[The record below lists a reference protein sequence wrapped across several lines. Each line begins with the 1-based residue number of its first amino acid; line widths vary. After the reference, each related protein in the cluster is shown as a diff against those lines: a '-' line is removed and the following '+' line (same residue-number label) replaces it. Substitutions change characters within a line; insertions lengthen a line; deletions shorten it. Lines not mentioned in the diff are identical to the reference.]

1 MKIKTG
7 FAIFMMFSMMIASTS
22 VVYATPTVSVYTEKE
37 IYSYGDFLS
46 FTIQVSEITG
56 ESAILYI
63 IDESG
68 IKSSAIPIPITELK
82 TEVPS
87 PFPFESNV
95 YPLGLYTL
103 EIQYSGGSSMTE
115 FELIDSGNIVIPL
128 WIKELA
134 KYWHNGAISNKEFAQ
149 GIGFLIKEG
158 IIVVPETQ
166 NQKTTDEVKIPEW
179 FKAST
184 GWWIDKQISDIEFA
198 QGIGF
203 LIKEGIIVVP
213 QGQGTS
219 GEVKIIDVEFKSFIK
234 YLKVEIIT
242 VKI

>member
-1 MKIKTG
+1 
-7 FAIFMMFSMMIASTS
+7 MMFSMMISSIS
-22 VVYATPTVSVYTEKE
+22 VVYATPTVSIYTEKE
-37 IYSYGDFLS
+37 IYSYGEFLT

-68 IKSSAIPIPITELK
+68 KKSSAIPIPITELK

-95 YPLGLYTL
+95 YPLGMYTL
-103 EIQYSGGSSMTE
+103 EIQYSGNSSMTE

-128 WIKELA
+128 WIRELA
-134 KYWHNGAISNKEFAQ
+134 KYWYNGAITDVEFSN

-166 NQKTTDEVKIPEW
+166 TQKTSDEVKIPEW
-179 FKAST
+179 FKDSI
-184 GWWIDKQISDIEFA
+184 GWWIDRQISDVEFA
-198 QGIGF
+198 QGIEF

-213 QGQGTS
+213 HDQGTS
-219 GEVKIIDVEFKSFIK
+219 GEVKILDVEFTSFIK
-234 YLKVEIIT
+234 YLKVGIIT
-242 VKI
+242 V

>member
-7 FAIFMMFSMMIASTS
+7 FAIFMMFSMMIANTS
-22 VVYATPTVSVYTEKE
+22 VVYATPNVSIYTEKG

-68 IKSSAIPIPITELK
+68 VKSSAIPIPVTELK
-82 TEVPS
+82 TKVPS

-95 YPLGLYTL
+95 YPLGEYTL
-103 EIQYSGGSSMTE
+103 EIEYSGSSNMTE
-115 FELIDSGNIVIPL
+115 FVLIDSGKIVIPS
-128 WIKELA
+128 WIRELA
-134 KYWHNGAISNKEFAQ
+134 KYWYNDAITDMEFSN

-158 IIVVPETQ
+158 IIVIPETQ
-166 NQKTTDEVKIPEW
+166 NLETANEVIIPEW
-179 FKAST
+179 IKTST
-184 GWWIDKQISDIEFA
+184 GWWIDRQISDVEFAKGIEF
-198 QGIGF
+198 
-203 LIKEGIIVVP
+203 LIEKGIIVIP
-213 QGQGTS
+213 PGQGTS

-234 YLKVEIIT
+234 YLKVGIIT
-242 VKI
+242 V

>member
-7 FAIFMMFSMMIASTS
+7 FSIFIMFSMMISSIS
-22 VVYATPTVSVYTEKE
+22 VVYATPTVSIYTEKE

-56 ESAILYI
+56 EPAILYI

-68 IKSSAIPIPITELK
+68 KKSSAIPIPITELE

-95 YPLGLYTL
+95 YPLGMYTL
-103 EIQYSGGSSMTE
+103 EIHYSESSSVTE

-128 WIKELA
+128 WIREFA
-134 KYWHNGAISNKEFAQ
+134 KYWYNGAITDVEFSN

-166 NQKTTDEVKIPEW
+166 NQKTSDEVIIPEW
-179 FKAST
+179 IKAST
-184 GWWIDKQISDIEFA
+184 GWWIDRQISDIEFA
-198 QGIGF
+198 KGIEF
-203 LIKEGIIVVP
+203 LIKEGIIVIL

-219 GEVKIIDVEFKSFIK
+219 GEVKVIDVEFTSFIK
-234 YLKVEIIT
+234 NLKVGIIT
-242 VKI
+242 V

>member
-7 FAIFMMFSMMIASTS
+7 FVIFMIFFMMISS
-22 VVYATPTVSVYTEKE
+22 ISFVYAAPIVSIFTEKE

-46 FTIQVSEITG
+46 FTIEVSEITG

-63 IDESG
+63 IDKSG
-68 IKSSAIPIPITELK
+68 IKSSAIPIPVTELK
-82 TEVPS
+82 TKVPS

-95 YPLGLYTL
+95 YPLGMYTL
-103 EIQYSGGSSMTE
+103 EIQYSGSSSMTE

-128 WIKELA
+128 WIREFA
-134 KYWHNGAISNKEFAQ
+134 KYWYNGAITDVEFSN

-166 NQKTTDEVKIPEW
+166 NQKTSDEVIIPEW
-179 FKAST
+179 VKAST
-184 GWWIDKQISDIEFA
+184 GWWIDRQISDIEFA
-198 QGIGF
+198 KGIEF
-203 LIKEGIIVVP
+203 LIKEGIIVIL

-219 GEVKIIDVEFKSFIK
+219 GEVKVIDVEFTSFIK
-234 YLKVEIIT
+234 NLKVGIIT
-242 VKI
+242 V

>member
-7 FAIFMMFSMMIASTS
+7 FAIFMMFSMMISSMS
-22 VVYATPTVSVYTEKE
+22 VVYATPTVSIYTEKE

-56 ESAILYI
+56 EPAILYI

-68 IKSSAIPIPITELK
+68 KKSSAIPIPITELE

-95 YPLGLYTL
+95 YPLGMYTL
-103 EIQYSGGSSMTE
+103 EIQYSGSSSVTE

-128 WIKELA
+128 WIRELA
-134 KYWHNGAISNKEFAQ
+134 KYWYNGAITDVEFSN

-166 NQKTTDEVKIPEW
+166 NQKTSDEVKIPEW

-184 GWWIDKQISDIEFA
+184 GWWIDRQISDVEFA
-198 QGIGF
+198 QGIEF
-203 LIKEGIIVVP
+203 LIKEGIIVVH
-213 QGQGTS
+213 QGQETS
-219 GEVKIIDVEFKSFIK
+219 GEVKIIDVELTSFRK
-234 YLKVEIIT
+234 YLKVGIIT
-242 VKI
+242 V

>member
-7 FAIFMMFSMMIASTS
+7 FAIFMMFSMMISSIT
-22 VVYATPTVSVYTEKE
+22 VVYAMPTVSIFTEKE
-37 IYSYGDFLS
+37 IYSYGDFLI

-56 ESAILYI
+56 ESAILHI

-95 YPLGLYTL
+95 YPLGMYTL
-103 EIQYSGGSSMTE
+103 EIQYSGSSSMTE
-115 FELIDSGNIVIPL
+115 FELIDSGKIVIPS
-128 WIKELA
+128 WIREFA
-134 KYWHNGAISNKEFAQ
+134 KYWYNGAITDVEFSN

-166 NQKTTDEVKIPEW
+166 NQETSDEVKIPEW
-179 FKAST
+179 VKTST
-184 GWWIDKQISDIEFA
+184 GWWIDKQISDKEFA
-198 QGIGF
+198 NGIEF
-203 LIKEGIIVVP
+203 LIKKGIIVIP
-213 QGQGTS
+213 QGT
-219 GEVKIIDVEFKSFIK
+219 GEVKILDVELTSFIK
-234 YLKVEIIT
+234 YPKVGIT
-242 VKI
+242 TV

>member
-1 MKIKTG
+1 MI
-7 FAIFMMFSMMIASTS
+7 FSMLVSSMTI
-22 VVYATPTVSVYTEKE
+22 VYAAPSVSINTEKE
-37 IYSYGDFLS
+37 LYSYGDFLS
-46 FTIQVSEITG
+46 FTIHVSEITG
-56 ESAILYI
+56 ESAILHI

-95 YPLGLYTL
+95 YPQGWYTL
-103 EIQYSGGSSMTE
+103 EIQYSGSSSITE

-134 KYWHNGAISNKEFAQ
+134 KYWYNGAISNKEFAQ

-184 GWWIDKQISDIEFA
+184 WWWIDKQISDIEFA

-219 GEVKIIDVEFKSFIK
+219 GEVKIIDVELTSFIK
-234 YLKVEIIT
+234 YLNVGIIT
-242 VKI
+242 I

>member
-7 FAIFMMFSMMIASTS
+7 FAIFMMFSMMISSIS
-22 VVYATPTVSVYTEKE
+22 VVYATPTVSIYTEKE

-56 ESAILYI
+56 EPAILYI

-68 IKSSAIPIPITELK
+68 KKSSAIPIPITELE

-95 YPLGLYTL
+95 YPLGMYTL
-103 EIQYSGGSSMTE
+103 EIQYSGSSSVTE

-128 WIKELA
+128 WIREFA
-134 KYWHNGAISNKEFAQ
+134 KYWYNGAITDVEFSN

-166 NQKTTDEVKIPEW
+166 NQKTTDDVIIPEW
-179 FKAST
+179 VKAST
-184 GWWIDKQISDIEFA
+184 GWWIDRQITDIEFA
-198 QGIGF
+198 KGIEF

-219 GEVKIIDVEFKSFIK
+219 GEVKIIDVEFTSFKK
-234 YLKVEIIT
+234 YLKVGIIS
-242 VKI
+242 V

>member
-22 VVYATPTVSVYTEKE
+22 VVYATPTVSISTEKE

-68 IKSSAIPIPITELK
+68 EKSSAIPIPVTELK
-82 TEVPS
+82 TKVPS

-95 YPLGLYTL
+95 YPLGMYTL
-103 EIQYSGGSSMTE
+103 EIQYSGGSSMAE

-128 WIKELA
+128 WIREFA
-134 KYWHNGAISNKEFAQ
+134 KYWYNGAITDVEFSN

-166 NQKTTDEVKIPEW
+166 NQKTSDEVIIPEW
-179 FKAST
+179 IKANT
-184 GWWIDKQISDIEFA
+184 GWWIDRQISDIEFA
-198 QGIGF
+198 KGLEF
-203 LIKEGIIVVP
+203 LIKEGIVVVP

-219 GEVKIIDVEFKSFIK
+219 GDVKVLDVELSSFIK
-234 YLKVEIIT
+234 YFKVGIIT
-242 VKI
+242 V

>member
-7 FAIFMMFSMMIASTS
+7 FSIFIMFSMMISSIS
-22 VVYATPTVSVYTEKE
+22 VVYATPTVSIYTEKE

-56 ESAILYI
+56 EPAILYI

-68 IKSSAIPIPITELK
+68 KKSSAIPIPITELE

-95 YPLGLYTL
+95 YPLGMYTL
-103 EIQYSGGSSMTE
+103 EIQYSGSSSMTE

-128 WIKELA
+128 WIREFA
-134 KYWHNGAISNKEFAQ
+134 KYWYNGAITDVEFSN

-166 NQKTTDEVKIPEW
+166 NQKTSDEVIIPEW
-179 FKAST
+179 IKAST
-184 GWWIDKQISDIEFA
+184 GWWIDRQISDIEFA
-198 QGIGF
+198 KGIEF
-203 LIKEGIIVVP
+203 LIKEGIIVIL

-219 GEVKIIDVEFKSFIK
+219 GEVKVIDVEFTSFIK
-234 YLKVEIIT
+234 NLKVGIIT
-242 VKI
+242 V

>member
-1 MKIKTG
+1 
-7 FAIFMMFSMMIASTS
+7 MMFSMMISSIS
-22 VVYATPTVSVYTEKE
+22 VVYATPTVSIYTEKE
-37 IYSYGDFLS
+37 IYSYGDFLT

-68 IKSSAIPIPITELK
+68 KKSSAIPIPITELK

-95 YPLGLYTL
+95 YPLGMYTL
-103 EIQYSGGSSMTE
+103 EIQYSGNSSMTE

-128 WIKELA
+128 WIRELA
-134 KYWHNGAISNKEFAQ
+134 KYWHNGAITDVEFSN

-166 NQKTTDEVKIPEW
+166 TQKTSDEVKIPEW
-179 FKAST
+179 FKDSI
-184 GWWIDKQISDIEFA
+184 GWWIDRQISDVEFA
-198 QGIGF
+198 QGIEF

-213 QGQGTS
+213 HDQGTS
-219 GEVKIIDVEFKSFIK
+219 GEVKILDVEFTSFIK
-234 YLKVEIIT
+234 YLKVGIIT
-242 VKI
+242 V

>member
-22 VVYATPTVSVYTEKE
+22 VVYATPIVSIHTEKE

-56 ESAILYI
+56 EPAILYI

-68 IKSSAIPIPITELK
+68 KKGSAIPIPISELK
-82 TEVPS
+82 TQVPS

-95 YPLGLYTL
+95 YPLGMYTL
-103 EIQYSGGSSMTE
+103 EIQYSGSSSDAE

-128 WIKELA
+128 WIRELA
-134 KYWHNGAISNKEFAQ
+134 KYWHNGAITDVEFSN
-149 GIGFLIKEG
+149 GLGFLIKEG

-166 NQKTTDEVKIPEW
+166 NQKTSDEVIIPEW
-179 FKAST
+179 VKAST
-184 GWWIDKQISDIEFA
+184 GWWIDRQISDIEFA
-198 QGIGF
+198 NGIEF
-203 LIKEGIIVVP
+203 LIKEGIIVVH
-213 QGQGTS
+213 QDQGTFS
-219 GEVKIIDVEFKSFIK
+219 EVKILDVELNSFGK
-234 YLKVEIIT
+234 YLKVGIIT
-242 VKI
+242 V

>member
-7 FAIFMMFSMMIASTS
+7 FAIFLMFSMIAASTS
-22 VVYATPTVSVYTEKE
+22 VVYATPTVSIHTEKE

-46 FTIQVSEITG
+46 FTFEVSEITG
-56 ESAILYI
+56 EPAILYI

-68 IKSSAIPIPITELK
+68 KKSSAIPIPVTELK
-82 TEVPS
+82 TKVPS

-95 YPLGLYTL
+95 YPLGMYTL
-103 EIQYSGGSSMTE
+103 EIQYSGSSSMTE

-134 KYWHNGAISNKEFAQ
+134 KYWYNGAITDVEFSN

-158 IIVVPETQ
+158 IIVVSETQ
-166 NQKTTDEVKIPEW
+166 NQKTSDEVKIPEW
-179 FKAST
+179 VKDST
-184 GWWIDKQISDIEFA
+184 GWWIDRQISDVEFA
-198 QGIGF
+198 KGIEF
-203 LIKEGIIVVP
+203 LIKEGIIVVH
-213 QGQGTS
+213 QGQGIS
-219 GEVKIIDVEFKSFIK
+219 DEVKILDVESTSFRN

-242 VKI
+242 V

>member
-7 FAIFMMFSMMIASTS
+7 FAIFMVFSMMLSNIS
-22 VVYATPTVSVYTEKE
+22 VVYATPTVSIYTEKE

-56 ESAILYI
+56 EPAILYI

-68 IKSSAIPIPITELK
+68 KKSSAIPIPITELE

-95 YPLGLYTL
+95 YPLGMYTL
-103 EIQYSGGSSMTE
+103 EIQYSGSSSVTE

-128 WIKELA
+128 WIREFA
-134 KYWHNGAISNKEFAQ
+134 KYWYNGAITDVEFSN

-166 NQKTTDEVKIPEW
+166 NQKTSEEVIIPEW
-179 FKAST
+179 VKASA
-184 GWWIDKQISDIEFA
+184 GWWIDRQISDLEFA
-198 QGIGF
+198 KGLEF

-219 GEVKIIDVEFKSFIK
+219 GDVKVLDVELSSFIK
-234 YLKVEIIT
+234 YFKVGIIS
-242 VKI
+242 V